1 MTVYVIKNHSVYDV
15 TKASKFGNIRFILSR
30 HEEVTDGP
38 KIIAQIRDTLSDFDS
53 DRDYLL
59 LIGSP
64 IAISVVSSIVWENV
78 EPGKSVKYLIWDKV
92 DVEYRVSEIT
102 L

>member
-15 TKASKFGNIRFILSR
+15 SKASKFGNIRFILSR
-30 HEEVTDGP
+30 FEEVTDGP
-38 KIIAQIRDTLSDFDS
+38 NVIAQVRDVLSNFDS
-53 DRDYLL
+53 NRDYLL

-64 IAISVVSSIVWENV
+64 IAISVVSSIAWENV
-78 EPGKSVKYLIWDKV
+78 DHGGSIKYLIWDKV
-92 DVEYRVSEIT
+92 DMEYKAVQVT